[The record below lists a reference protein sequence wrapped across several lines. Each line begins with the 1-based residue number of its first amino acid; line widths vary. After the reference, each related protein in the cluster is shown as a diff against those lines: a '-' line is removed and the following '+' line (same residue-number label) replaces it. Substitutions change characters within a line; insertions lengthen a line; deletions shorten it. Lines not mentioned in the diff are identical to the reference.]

1 MALEPAQPFT
11 SYAAYRA
18 LPEGRYDLLEGELL
32 VTPAP
37 SRRHQ
42 LIQLRLA
49 AALLAWVEA
58 RGAGHVY
65 GAPLDVELRQE
76 DPAVVVQPDVVYV
89 AAGGPAAL
97 TPHGV
102 VGPPQLVVEVVSP
115 GSARLD
121 GVRKRAIYESF
132 GVGEYWLVLA
142 DLDQVE
148 LLARE
153 AGRSG
158 FAPPR
163 LLERGDA
170 LASGQLPGFALP
182 LEHLFRPEPGPAG

>member
-1 MALEPAQPFT
+1 MATEPAHPSI

-18 LPEGRYDLLEGELL
+18 LPEGRYDLLEGELR

-42 LIQLRLA
+42 LVQLRLA

-58 RGAGHVY
+58 RGSGHVY

-89 AAGGPAAL
+89 AAGGPATL
-97 TPHGV
+97 SEHGV
-102 VGPPQLVVEVVSP
+102 VGPPALVVEVASP
-115 GSARLD
+115 GSVRVD
-121 GVRKRAIYESF
+121 GVRKRALYESL
-132 GVGEYWLVLA
+132 GVGEYWLVLL

-148 LLARE
+148 VLARE
-153 AGRSG
+153 SGHPG

-170 LASGQLPGFALP
+170 LGSEQLPGFALP
-182 LEHLFRPEPGPAG
+182 LERLFRPEPGLAE